1 MSEGNQLGE
10 LLVSREL
17 LTREQLAA
25 ALEEQSRTRKSLGRV
40 LIDQQ
45 LVTESDLVATLAA
58 QIGLDFLDL
67 SEFAIDPSA
76 AGLITDALARRYQAL
91 PVAWDDGRLV
101 VAMADP
107 VTPTSGNGPKP
118 KIRQGSRTRLIRLP
132 SHNARMAIAA
142 LPAPRKIALIRN
154 NSMITRLA
162 PKMTLI

>member
-1 MSEGNQLGE
+1 MSEANQLGE
-10 LLVSREL
+10 LLVTRQL
-17 LTREQLAA
+17 LTHEQLTA

-91 PVAWDDGRLV
+91 PVAWDEGRLV

-107 VTPTSGNGPKP
+107 SHVFAIDDIRSLTGMDVKP
-118 KIRQGSRTRLIRLP
+118 VVATR
-132 SHNARMAIAA
+132 ADIAA
-142 LPAPRKIALIRN
+142 DRK
-154 NSMITRLA
+154 SVV
-162 PKMTLI
+162 